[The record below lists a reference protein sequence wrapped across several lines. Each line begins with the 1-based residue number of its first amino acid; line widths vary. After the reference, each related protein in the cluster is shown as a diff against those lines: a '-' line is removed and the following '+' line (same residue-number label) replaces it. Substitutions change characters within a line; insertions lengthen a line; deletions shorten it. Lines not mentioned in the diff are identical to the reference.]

1 MTPISQFLRI
11 EIMENT
17 PCFAKAPL
25 FPKTKAKANAPNEPG
40 AGSNGK
46 GRDPMQ
52 TD

>member
-1 MTPISQFLRI
+1 
-11 EIMENT
+11 MENT

-25 FPKTKAKANAPNEPG
+25 FPKAKAKANAPNEPG
-40 AGSNGK
+40 TGSNGK